1 MVVFGG
7 AQADKYGTVAPTAQT
22 YLFGPL
28 SFLYTARWFF
38 PAGLNNASL
47 PMPPARI
54 GHVAVGAPACGAGNI
69 LLVACGLTFDPIK
82 VNSSERNLLT
92 PLPTNEVWV
101 ISAPSGDM
109 DTWSWEK
116 RVPTSVDGVSAPM
129 LPAPRGFAPFA
140 EVQGFVTMLG
150 GWNGTDVSSMSE
162 GFVWVLAVDIG
173 PNRTVQWRSVN
184 LTGAA
189 LPPVSLTAA
198 SYDKVSVAAR
208 SHVLTPS
215 YLPLA
220 SCSCRWVSSQIT
232 GALFYW
238 GGTAYPRAEMII
250 TRQLLARLDGNYS
263 DDFSDSYQSQLLF
276 GQAAGNGGAYSV
288 TFPAGFAE
296 ALATIQDAAALPL
309 PVAAVLES
317 EENGAKYANE
327 ELAPFP
333 RVGHTFLAVGVQSI
347 IFGGVTPF
355 MSQYFN
361 STWAGGIDVETCH
374 NATSSTS
381 GSVKQ
386 QQQQRSTAR
395 LDVEVGASKRL
406 WWQL

>member
-82 VNSSERNLLT
+82 VNSSERNVLT
-92 PLPTNEVWV
+92 PLPTDEVWV

-198 SYDKVSVAAR
+198 SYDNVSVCR
-208 SHVLTPS
+208 SQS
-215 YLPLA
+215 
-220 SCSCRWVSSQIT
+220 
-232 GALFYW
+232 
-238 GGTAYPRAEMII
+238 RA
-250 TRQLLARLDGNYS
+250 
-263 DDFSDSYQSQLLF
+263 
-276 GQAAGNGGAYSV
+276 
-288 TFPAGFAE
+288 
-296 ALATIQDAAALPL
+296 
-309 PVAAVLES
+309 
-317 EENGAKYANE
+317 
-327 ELAPFP
+327 
-333 RVGHTFLAVGVQSI
+333 HTFLPSVGQLLMPMG
-347 IFGGVTPF
+347 FVTDH
-355 MSQYFN
+355 
-361 STWAGGIDVETCH
+361 WGIVLLGWYRVPASRNDHHSPTPRET
-374 NATSSTS
+374 
-381 GSVKQ
+381 
-386 QQQQRSTAR
+386 
-395 LDVEVGASKRL
+395 
-406 WWQL
+406 